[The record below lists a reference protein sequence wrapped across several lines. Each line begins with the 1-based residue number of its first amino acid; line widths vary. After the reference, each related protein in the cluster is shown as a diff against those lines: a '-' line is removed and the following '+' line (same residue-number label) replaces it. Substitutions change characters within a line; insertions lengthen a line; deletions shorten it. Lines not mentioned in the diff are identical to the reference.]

1 MYAKS
6 SIKKISVLSKA
17 DPLPVLPP
25 NLRADLGEGEC
36 AIFFEDCISW
46 PGYCYAP
53 PPIVPPAPLLV
64 AGSIGG
70 GQGGGRNARLVTR
83 PREDGQR
90 GDALQG
96 RFACVERVIE

>member
-36 AIFFEDCISW
+36 AIFLKTVFPGQVIVTPLPQLCRLPRCSLRGQLGED
-46 PGYCYAP
+46 
-53 PPIVPPAPLLV
+53 
-64 AGSIGG
+64 
-70 GQGGGRNARLVTR
+70 
-83 PREDGQR
+83 
-90 GDALQG
+90 
-96 RFACVERVIE
+96 RVGVGMRD

>member
-36 AIFFEDCISW
+36 AIFLKTVF
-46 PGYCYAP
+46 PGQV
-53 PPIVPPAPLLV
+53 IVTPLPQLCRLPRCSLR
-64 AGSIGG
+64 GQLGG
-70 GQGGGRNARLVTR
+70 GQGGGRNARLTS
-83 PREDGQR
+83 
-90 GDALQG
+90 
-96 RFACVERVIE
+96 